1 MGFRKLC
8 KGKKNGIMLHIK
20 HRAVTL
26 KDNYEKFVILCGSLH
41 TLTETCRNVT

>member
-20 HRAVTL
+20 HHAVTL
-26 KDNYEKFVILCGSLH
+26 RIIMKKNVILCVSLH
-41 TLTETCRNVT
+41 TQTETCRNAT